1 MSDVVNVFTN
11 FGIALSYL
19 FVAVA
24 VLPYSELKRAWIRWS
39 GVGFFI
45 TCGFTHTAM
54 GLGSLMGDHH
64 LLFESGF
71 MLVNH
76 VLQLV
81 ATWIFVVGLYIEFVV
96 DPRRE
101 A

>member
-1 MSDVVNVFTN
+1 MTALNIITN

-24 VLPYSELKRAWIRWS
+24 VLPHTYINREWIRWS
-39 GVGFFI
+39 GMAFFL
-45 TCGFTHTAM
+45 TCGLTHTAM
-54 GLGSLMGDHH
+54 GLGAALGDHH

-76 VLQLV
+76 SIQLI
-81 ATWIFVVGLYIEFVV
+81 ATWIFVVGLYIEFVR
-96 DPRRE
+96 DPQQD